1 MRLSMTPKKWTL
13 GELQDLLDS
22 KLEKSGTL
30 ARWGTPPKG
39 KQRTTTIGAI
49 FVPRPPTQEELNR
62 TPEEREARIT
72 QYAKELKELF
82 DKAEEDEDEDEDEDE
97 AYPI

>member
-1 MRLSMTPKKWTL
+1 MAEEVWTIKRFRDTL
-13 GELQDLLDS
+13 RK
-22 KLEKSGTL
+22 KLEESGL
-30 ARWGTPPKG
+30 GHVLRDENDKVFR
-39 KQRTTTIGAI
+39 KRSTTIGAI

-72 QYAKELKELF
+72 QHVKELKELV
-82 DKAEEDEDEDEDEDE
+82 DKAEEDADEYEDEDE

>member
-1 MRLSMTPKKWTL
+1 MAKKKWTL
-13 GELQDLLDS
+13 GELRDMLKS
-22 KLEKSGTL
+22 MLEESGTS
-30 ARWGTPPKG
+30 ARWGTKPKG
-39 KQRTTTIGAI
+39 RQRTTTIGAI

-72 QYAKELKELF
+72 QHVKELKELF
-82 DKAEEDEDEDEDEDE
+82 YKAEEDEDEDEDE

>member
-1 MRLSMTPKKWTL
+1 MTPKKWTL
-13 GELQDLLDS
+13 GELRDLLKS
-22 KLEKSGTL
+22 MLEESGTL

-72 QYAKELKELF
+72 QHAKELKELF
-82 DKAEEDEDEDEDEDE
+82 DKAEEDDEDEDE

>member
-1 MRLSMTPKKWTL
+1 MTPKEWTL
-13 GELQDLLDS
+13 KDLNLLFKE
-22 KLEKSGTL
+22 KLEESGISVKWRTK
-30 ARWGTPPKG
+30 RKG

-72 QYAKELKELF
+72 QHVKELKELF
-82 DKAEEDEDEDEDEDE
+82 DKAEEDEDEDEDE

>member
-1 MRLSMTPKKWTL
+1 MAEEVWTL
-13 GELQDLLDS
+13 GELRELLRS
-22 KLEKSGTL
+22 KLEESGTSVV
-30 ARWGTPPKG
+30 WGKPKG
-39 KQRTTTIGAI
+39 RQRTTTIGAI

-72 QYAKELKELF
+72 QHVKELKELF
-82 DKAEEDEDEDEDEDE
+82 DKAEEETD